1 MVPASALRETVVLI
15 IFGIVLVPIAAKRA
29 QDAPGYWQTFSTS
42 RAGQQ
47 ALAYGVDDL
56 PWSSRLARM
65 VNETLTYAIPAAAAV
80 AEGSAKPNETI
91 PMYASGATQAE
102 TRSPSPMTI
111 RFRVA
116 RAAEGSD
123 ATTTIMTTPTGS
135 SDNMAMATVTPSVLL
150 QKTGVS
156 GGSSIATPTVT
167 ETSAASKERW
177 TLIWMGAAIAAVA
190 LFMSFC

>member
-1 MVPASALRETVVLI
+1 MVPAAALRETIVLI

-29 QDAPGYWQTFSTS
+29 QDAPGYWQTFSSS

-47 ALAYGVDDL
+47 SLAYGVDDL
-56 PWSSRLARM
+56 PWSSKLARM
-65 VNETLTYAIPAAAAV
+65 VNETLTYAIPAAPAV
-80 AEGSAKPNETI
+80 AAKPNETI

-116 RAAEGSD
+116 RAAEGSG
-123 ATTTIMTTPTGS
+123 ATTTKPTTTGPS
-135 SDNMAMATVTPSVLL
+135 NNMAMATVAPSVLQ
-150 QKTGVS
+150 QKAGVS
-156 GGSSIATPTVT
+156 GSSIATPIVT